1 MNLNNSRLHNNNFL
15 ETNIKIGILKS
26 DISDPFAVFIFLR
39 L

>member
-26 DISDPFAVFIFLR
+26 DPFAVFIFLR